1 MGRAPRALVA
11 VHVEGAVA
19 RLELEEE
26 GELEGAGA
34 SRSGEGAA
42 VDTLDR
48 IGDHARGGASPA
60 RAGTVLARLGAAEG
74 LVRGALVIG
83 DAEALAGHLHAPLLA
98 PVVEAVGVGVGL
110 DLVPR
115 AVEGGGEAREGEGS
129 EGLVEHVVAA
139 VEGEGGGAVRIEL
152 AAAKGVWACGRES
165 RLRGSGR
172 SGAAGETLHTWTQSL
187 ARDKMEATPAWQR
200 VLRRAAGG
208 KLRRQRRSY
217 LKYKT
222 DRHTFCL
229 SKVSKANLTSL

>member
-19 RLELEEE
+19 LLELEEE
-26 GELEGAGA
+26 GELERAVA

-48 IGDHARGGASPA
+48 IGDHALGGASPA

-98 PVVEAVGVGVGL
+98 PVVETVRVGVGL
-110 DLVPR
+110 HLVPR

-129 EGLVEHVVAA
+129 EGLAEHCCCCCRRPRGRGCQDRA
-139 VEGEGGGAVRIEL
+139 GGR
-152 AAAKGVWACGRES
+152 KGRVDVWACGLGRG
-165 RLRGSGR
+165 LRGSGR
-172 SGAAGETLHTWTQSL
+172 SGAAGRNAAHLDPVAC
-187 ARDKMEATPAWQR
+187 ARRE
-200 VLRRAAGG
+200 
-208 KLRRQRRSY
+208 
-217 LKYKT
+217 
-222 DRHTFCL
+222 
-229 SKVSKANLTSL
+229 